1 MKRVNKEFVAQAIQP
16 IKEITVLTN
25 TFVGPVQSILLV
37 LTVLIVIVAG
47 VGIMVSIY
55 NSMSERRHEIA
66 VMRALGAH
74 RGKIMMIVLAESI
87 LLSLGGGLI
96 GWLAGHTLV
105 GAAAPII
112 TDYTGV
118 AVNFLQFALGIG
130 SNADTRPNR
139 AGIAGRVLA
148 GAIGLPDRRGTRPDG
163 YAMTLKVVINVSNT
177 RSTVVHPE
185 KRPILKR

>member
-1 MKRVNKEFVAQAIQP
+1 MIKRVNKEFVAQAIQP
-16 IKEITVLTN
+16 IREITVLTN

-47 VGIMVSIY
+47 IGIMVSIY

-87 LLSLGGGLI
+87 LLALCGGLI
-96 GWLAGHTLV
+96 GWFAGHALV

-118 AVNFLQFALGIG
+118 AVNFLHFAPG
-130 SNADTRPNR
+130 SEVVLIPCL
-139 AGIAGRVLA
+139 IVLA
-148 GAIGLPDRRGTRPDG
+148 ALAGFLPALSAYRTDVARALTANP
-163 YAMTLKVVINVSNT
+163 
-177 RSTVVHPE
+177 
-185 KRPILKR
+185 